1 MSKLSSI
8 PLLLLV
14 LTGLGTCLTAA
25 EPAGTAAARKKPGFV
40 HVATDNAN
48 FTLMRAEKPYYIK
61 GAGGKTNLA
70 LLAASG
76 ANSVRTWGADAVPE
90 ILPDCRKNNLTICVG
105 FWLSH
110 AAGDYT
116 NAAYKA
122 QVQREIETTV
132 TTYRK
137 DPNILIWA
145 IGNET
150 NAGADTPD
158 CWRFIGEMA
167 HLCHQL
173 DPDHPTMTVLAH
185 PGAKT
190 MDSMAELAPEID
202 ILGVNSYGG
211 LTSWPSLLDRT
222 RFKGAYIV
230 SEWGPT
236 GQWEIAR
243 TAWGKPI
250 EQTSAEKAK
259 IYAERYQFI
268 AAQKSRCLGS
278 YVFLWGQKQ
287 ETTPTWFSMF
297 AETAPKIGL
306 NGESCPT
313 VDAMA
318 ECWSGRR
325 PKNVAPVLESM
336 MINGKP
342 AKEARFKAKETFTVA
357 VKAQDPDQDKLS
369 FFYEVMSDRGQ
380 GGNNGGAAEDRPGH
394 IDGVVTA
401 TGPTATVSGVAPGDY
416 RLFIYVLDGKGHLA
430 TANIPFKIDG

>member
-1 MSKLSSI
+1 MPRFPIIRLV
-8 PLLLLV
+8 LLV
-14 LTGLGTCLTAA
+14 LASLGTCLSAVERPVVRT
-25 EPAGTAAARKKPGFV
+25 KPGFV
-40 HVATDNAN
+40 HVATAN
-48 FTLMRAEKPYYIK
+48 KAFTLMRDGKPYYIK

-70 LLAASG
+70 LLAACG

-116 NAAYKA
+116 NAAYKTR
-122 QVQREIETTV
+122 VQREIETTV
-132 TTYRK
+132 TAYRK
-137 DPNILIWA
+137 DPNILMWA

-150 NAGADTPD
+150 NMGADTPD

-167 HLCHQL
+167 RLCHQL

-185 PGAKT
+185 PSAKT
-190 MDSMAELAPEID
+190 MDSMAEFAPEID

-211 LTSWPSLLDRT
+211 LTYWPRLLDQT
-222 RFKGAYIV
+222 RFKGPYIV

-243 TAWGKPI
+243 TAWGKPV

-268 AAQKSRCLGS
+268 TAQKSRCLGS

-297 AETAPKIGL
+297 AETAPQIGL

-318 ECWSGRR
+318 ECWSGKR
-325 PKNVAPVLESM
+325 PKNIAPVLEGV
-336 MINGKP
+336 MINGKLV
-342 AKEARFKAKETFTVA
+342 KEARFAAKETFSAA
-357 VKAQDPDQDKLS
+357 VKALDPDKDKLS
-369 FFYEVMSDRGQ
+369 YLYEVMSDSGQ

-401 TGPTATVSGVAPGDY
+401 TGSTVTVSGVPPGDY
-416 RLFIYVLDGKGHLA
+416 RLFVYVLDGKGHMA

>member
-1 MSKLSSI
+1 MPSI
-8 PLLLLV
+8 PTIRFLLLV
-14 LTGLGTCLTAA
+14 LAGLGTCLSAV
-25 EPAGTAAARKKPGFV
+25 ERKQPGFV
-40 HVATDNAN
+40 HVASAN
-48 FTLMRAEKPYYIK
+48 KAFSLMRGGKPYYIK

-76 ANSVRTWGADAVPE
+76 ANSVRTWGADALPE
-90 ILPDCRKNNLTICVG
+90 ILPDCRKHNLTICVG

-110 AAGDYT
+110 NAGDYT

-122 QVQREIETTV
+122 RVQREIESTV
-132 TTYRK
+132 TAYRK
-137 DPNILIWA
+137 DPNILMWA

-150 NAGADTPD
+150 NMGADTPD

-167 HLCHQL
+167 RLCHRL

-190 MDSMAELAPEID
+190 MDSMAEFAPEID

-211 LTSWPSLLDRT
+211 LTYWPRLLDQT
-222 RFKGAYIV
+222 RFTGPYIV

-250 EQTSAEKAK
+250 EQTSAEKAQ
-259 IYAERYQFI
+259 IYTERYHFI
-268 AAQKSRCLGS
+268 AAQKARCLGS

-287 ETTPTWFSMF
+287 EATPTWFSMF
-297 AETAPKIGL
+297 AETAPTIGL
-306 NGESCPT
+306 NGEACPT

-318 ECWSGRR
+318 MCWTGKR
-325 PKNVAPVLESM
+325 PKNIAPVLEAM
-336 MINGKP
+336 LIDGKP
-342 AKEARFKAKETFTVA
+342 VKEARFKSKEPFTVA
-357 VKAQDPDQDKLS
+357 VKALDPDKDRLGYL
-369 FFYEVMSDRGQ
+369 YEVMRDDGQ
-380 GGNNGGAAEDRPGH
+380 GANNGGAAEARPGH
-394 IDGVVTA
+394 IAGVVTA
-401 TGPTATVSGVAPGDY
+401 TGSTATVSGVPPGDY
-416 RLFIYVLDGKGHLA
+416 RLFVYVLDGKGHMA